1 MNTQTIPD
9 PAQDSIS
16 SAAVSPQRHR
26 RGTRAKIVL
35 KSQLILLA
43 HDATVD
49 DAIAAIIT
57 NTRDHWAVNE
67 AAARQGRD
75 VEGAASWRAQG
86 TGRRSALSL
95 FKTFIPETQRK
106 WLNGEARWLH
116 NELGAVRD
124 LDVFAA
130 KFLPTATLDVP
141 HPQNMRTIKKAL
153 RAARHLAQDRA
164 STALESMRSRRF
176 MRRLETWLARRGWRV
191 AMENEVKNARTS
203 LVRDSA
209 LRALNKRLIE
219 ILAHGKRLDTLSV
232 EQLHEIRIS
241 VKKIRYGTEFF
252 QTVLP
257 KRRATKLASILKD
270 LQDSLGHL
278 NALVVAEQIVGQ
290 LAAAVKN
297 TKASSSIAA
306 AGMMVIAYHR
316 RAANDAAHSIISR
329 WRELRKFGLIE

>member
-75 VEGAASWRAQG
+75 VEGVHQVRVSLR
-86 TGRRSALSL
+86 RIRSALSL
-95 FKTFIPETQRK
+95 FKTFIPETQRQ

-176 MRRLETWLARRGWRV
+176 MRRLETWLAGRGWRV

-209 LRALNKRLIE
+209 LRALNKRLIK

-257 KRRATKLASILKD
+257 KRCATKLASILKD
-270 LQDSLGHL
+270 LQDSLGYL
-278 NALVVAEQIVGQ
+278 NDLVVAEQLLGQ

-306 AGMMVIAYHR
+306 AEMMGTAYHR
-316 RAANDAAHSIISR
+316 RAVNDAVHGIIPR
-329 WRELRKFGLIE
+329 WRELRKFRLIE

>member
-1 MNTQTIPD
+1 
-9 PAQDSIS
+9 
-16 SAAVSPQRHR
+16 
-26 RGTRAKIVL
+26 
-35 KSQLILLA
+35 
-43 HDATVD
+43 
-49 DAIAAIIT
+49 
-57 NTRDHWAVNE
+57 
-67 AAARQGRD
+67 
-75 VEGAASWRAQG
+75 
-86 TGRRSALSL
+86 
-95 FKTFIPETQRK
+95 
-106 WLNGEARWLH
+106 
-116 NELGAVRD
+116 
-124 LDVFAA
+124 
-130 KFLPTATLDVP
+130 
-141 HPQNMRTIKKAL
+141 
-153 RAARHLAQDRA
+153 
-164 STALESMRSRRF
+164 MRSRRF
-176 MRRLETWLARRGWRV
+176 LRRLETWLAGRGWRV

-209 LRALNKRLIE
+209 LRALNKRLIK

-241 VKKIRYGTEFF
+241 VKKIRYETEFF

-278 NALVVAEQIVGQ
+278 NDLVVAEQIVGQ